1 MERGK
6 KITLGGAGSKP
17 ALNSVGKGNRL
28 PHEKPESPPPSSRA
42 GRRNSGLCPVVK
54 TRTME
59 SKAPSE
65 SSEVDELKQKLHDAN
80 LRMAEV
86 VYLAM
91 VCIFLLFYM
100 VIVLKIRSALI
111 SRVSL
116 ASLV

>member
-86 VYLAM
+86 VAQ
-91 VCIFLLFYM
+91 VIDRFTLLWYVYFFCSIWLLY
-100 VIVLKIRSALI
+100 
-111 SRVSL
+111 
-116 ASLV
+116 